1 MKNGNLQFFILFCGY
16 LLSAVF
22 LTFIAWFGYDIAG
35 LLGGLLPYLKGGMIN
50 SDYLPVSTVLNNYSM
65 YIGFF
70 IGVLFSLLMCVVID
84 IKKINSEH
92 YFSKVFIGCV
102 IVLLVLIFMS
112 MVMESSDLVNANYL
126 FRVFS
131 YSYFSSVIYY
141 LLLLF
146 FFYIMTVISVMG
158 IIVIPS
164 MIIMKRWK
172 KARV

>member
-1 MKNGNLQFFILFCGY
+1 MKNGNLQFFILLCGY

-22 LTFIAWFGYDIAG
+22 LTFIAWFGYDVVG
-35 LLGGLLPYLKGGMIN
+35 LLGGRLPYLKGGMIN
-50 SDYLPVSTVLNNYSM
+50 SDYLPVSIVLNNYSM

-70 IGVLFSLLMCVVID
+70 VGVLFSLLMCIVID

-92 YFSKVFIGCV
+92 YFSRVFIGCV
-102 IVLLVLIFMS
+102 IVFLVLMIVS
-112 MVMESSDLVNANYL
+112 MVMDSSDLVNANYL

-131 YSYFSSVIYY
+131 HSYFSSVIYY

-146 FFYIMTVISVMG
+146 FFYIMTVISVIG

-164 MIIMKRWK
+164 MIMMKRLK
-172 KARV
+172 NAGA